1 MSTLL
6 PLANTSSVVEEFSR
20 FMASRMPNAALR
32 YAVVFLGKGISR
44 NASISI
50 QKSSGILSAMGLL
63 TNDNKIDVEAVHGL
77 AIDTY
82 NEVGKF
88 ELYGYS
94 FDNVEIDALA
104 EIARKYSTNN
114 SSPTGLS
121 EGRLS

>member
-32 YAVVFLGKGISR
+32 YAVTFLGKGISR
-44 NASISI
+44 NIPVSI

-77 AIDTY
+77 AIDTF

-104 EIARKYSTNN
+104 EIARKYST
-114 SSPTGLS
+114 STGLS
-121 EGRLS
+121 EGKH